1 MTGLDLTAAL
11 RTLGWSERQL
21 AARLGVPPSTVRG
34 WRAGRTR
41 IPAGVAERLRHVTH
55 VIERQCLD
63 VEHRE
68 TTNA

>member
-1 MTGLDLTAAL
+1 MTGPDLTAAL

-34 WRAGRTR
+34 WRAGRTP
-41 IPAGVAERLRHVTH
+41 IPGSVIERLRHVTH

-63 VEHRE
+63 ADR
-68 TTNA
+68 AAA